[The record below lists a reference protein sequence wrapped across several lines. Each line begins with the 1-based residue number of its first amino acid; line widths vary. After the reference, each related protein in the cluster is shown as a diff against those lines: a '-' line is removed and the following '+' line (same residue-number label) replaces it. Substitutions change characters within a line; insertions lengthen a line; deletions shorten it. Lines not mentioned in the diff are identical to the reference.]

1 VGWLRDRRVLLPGAT
16 DDAPELLVV
25 TDLLARAA
33 RETDKEKLR
42 RYGSFSRASAKLAA
56 AVEVLLEA
64 TGFDEEISLE
74 QESPEQQPDC

>member
-1 VGWLRDRRVLLPGAT
+1 VHHLEHVAT
-16 DDAPELLVV
+16 DDALELLDLLVV
-25 TDLLARAA
+25 TGLLARAA

-56 AVEVLLEA
+56 AVEMLLEA
-64 TGFDEEISLE
+64 TGFGEEISLE

>member
-1 VGWLRDRRVLLPGAT
+1 
-16 DDAPELLVV
+16 VV

-64 TGFDEEISLE
+64 TGFGEEISLE